1 MEKKILVENIN
12 PSLLNLLGINTGEIP
27 PPPITPLYHPF
38 KLPIRY
44 INPSEVFTLSKT
56 VSDDLELLETSEE
69 HSTSMYERIFQPS
82 NPFAKQLLPEWG
94 SQYTTNIDFL
104 KDTQN
109 VLREI
114 PIEPLHTLDWSN
126 IMSIWNDL
134 KQNPNFMEKYNFVEW
149 KMLTHL
155 NESQLFLQIF
165 SMANLL
171 SPIMS
176 LLIPLLFLLIPFII
190 LKLQKKNIT
199 FDVYV
204 DVLKNVAKHHF
215 IGKTISSMQS
225 FSIEKLF
232 YICFTFAFYV
242 IQVYQN
248 SILCSRFYQNIQ
260 LINQRLIDIAKYT
273 KSTIHYMNKFI
284 ELHSTKKTY
293 TNFCKDVQLNSIRLQ
308 ELHTQIECIE
318 AFKYNPKTL
327 GNVGY
332 ILKCYYVLH
341 SNIEFEES
349 LRYSIGF
356 NGFMDN
362 LRGIYDNIQ
371 HGHLAFAV
379 FDTTKNVEIKGQFYP
394 PLKDNK
400 DVVKNDCKMNKNM
413 IITGANGS
421 GKTTFLKSTAL
432 NVIFTQQLGCGFY
445 RECTMNPYENIK
457 SYINIPDTSER
468 DSLFQAESRR
478 CKTIIDSINENPDAR
493 HFCIFDELYSG
504 TNPVDATKSSYSFL
518 VYLCKRKNVNFILT
532 THYTNV
538 CKRMHRIKDKT
549 GQSIMKNCKMD
560 VIEHPNYLE
569 YSYKIKNGISKI
581 NGAIYILKDMKYPDE
596 IIQTFLTY

>member
-1 MEKKILVENIN
+1 M
-12 PSLLNLLGINTGEIP
+12 
-27 PPPITPLYHPF
+27 
-38 KLPIRY
+38 
-44 INPSEVFTLSKT
+44 
-56 VSDDLELLETSEE
+56 
-69 HSTSMYERIFQPS
+69 
-82 NPFAKQLLPEWG
+82 
-94 SQYTTNIDFL
+94 
-104 KDTQN
+104 
-109 VLREI
+109 
-114 PIEPLHTLDWSN
+114 
-126 IMSIWNDL
+126 
-134 KQNPNFMEKYNFVEW
+134 
-149 KMLTHL
+149 
-155 NESQLFLQIF
+155 
-165 SMANLL
+165 
-171 SPIMS
+171 
-176 LLIPLLFLLIPFII
+176 
-190 LKLQKKNIT
+190 
-199 FDVYV
+199 
-204 DVLKNVAKHHF
+204 
-215 IGKTISSMQS
+215 
-225 FSIEKLF
+225 
-232 YICFTFAFYV
+232 
-242 IQVYQN
+242 
-248 SILCSRFYQNIQ
+248 
-260 LINQRLIDIAKYT
+260 
-273 KSTIHYMNKFI
+273 
-284 ELHSTKKTY
+284 
-293 TNFCKDVQLNSIRLQ
+293 
-308 ELHTQIECIE
+308 
-318 AFKYNPKTL
+318 
-327 GNVGY
+327 
-332 ILKCYYVLH
+332 
-341 SNIEFEES
+341 
-349 LRYSIGF
+349 
-356 NGFMDN
+356 
-362 LRGIYDNIQ
+362 
-371 HGHLAFAV
+371 AFAV